1 MKTKTLNNNPNSMT
15 LIMENWRKFA
25 EETQKTFP
33 CGDPG
38 ELKLFLFENNSPTP
52 TSEVRI
58 DSLIEDC
65 ENKRINEEQ
74 LFTYLDESFKYEHQE
89 LIEEGF
95 IDILKAPA
103 KSETAV
109 KAKFKIK
116 QKLANFVARIF
127 GAIVK
132 SIQFLVNL
140 LRKAEKSL
148 LSTVGE
154 AKGGKINQNAIVK
167 IYESTVSKVGGAVNQ
182 IAGLAKRIVVGILK
196 VFNYPLFKA
205 AVVVA
210 CVGILI
216 VSFFTTTLFV
226 GALAAAPLWA
236 GRRLGF
242 KGAMAFWKSIPNV
255 ESAAVAENL
264 DLSGNKGT
272 PQLITEVT
280 EEVLSQALAILASDI
295 PEGTEEVVTIVSHGE
310 ESIDNVAGV
319 SDSID
324 FTWMH
329 YADEELSIQLNAIEK
344 IQMELDPTRN
354 PHLDFDEIMTYS
366 GEIRDQ
372 TLKTLQTALRIAEKT
387 CAADPAICEAST
399 ILAEEFEMI
408 NHTRLFDESVMAAK
422 ELMINGETQDAWEV
436 YAHSGYSRGGEH
448 VVSNP
453 FHDPEEYARRP
464 GESATYTRDV
474 RQGAPSHVGGAR
486 EKAARLAKSM
496 GVDQN

>member
-196 VFNYPLFKA
+196 VFNYK
-205 AVVVA
+205 
-210 CVGILI
+210 
-216 VSFFTTTLFV
+216 
-226 GALAAAPLWA
+226 
-236 GRRLGF
+236 
-242 KGAMAFWKSIPNV
+242 
-255 ESAAVAENL
+255 
-264 DLSGNKGT
+264 
-272 PQLITEVT
+272 
-280 EEVLSQALAILASDI
+280 
-295 PEGTEEVVTIVSHGE
+295 
-310 ESIDNVAGV
+310 
-319 SDSID
+319 
-324 FTWMH
+324 
-329 YADEELSIQLNAIEK
+329 
-344 IQMELDPTRN
+344 
-354 PHLDFDEIMTYS
+354 
-366 GEIRDQ
+366 
-372 TLKTLQTALRIAEKT
+372 
-387 CAADPAICEAST
+387 
-399 ILAEEFEMI
+399 
-408 NHTRLFDESVMAAK
+408 
-422 ELMINGETQDAWEV
+422 
-436 YAHSGYSRGGEH
+436 
-448 VVSNP
+448 
-453 FHDPEEYARRP
+453 
-464 GESATYTRDV
+464 
-474 RQGAPSHVGGAR
+474 
-486 EKAARLAKSM
+486 
-496 GVDQN
+496 